1 MIVSV
6 TLLGKVYGIDSSN
19 GNVLWSQ
26 LLGAGII
33 PFKVFSIK
41 TVSDGVDPE
50 VVIVA
55 VRQSLEVSHHV
66 VSILGM
72 I

>member
-1 MIVSV
+1 MIVTV
-6 TLLGKVYGIDSSN
+6 ALGKVYGIDSSN

-26 LLGAGII
+26 LLGTSIL

-55 VRQSLEVSHHV
+55 VRRLPEVCDFV
-66 VSILGM
+66 PLILG
-72 I
+72 IL